1 MATDR
6 LNRINELAQKAKT
19 VGLTP
24 EEEAER
30 DQLRKEYLAAF
41 RQNLQAQL
49 DSVVVVD
56 EHGNRTRLK
65 KKK

>member
-6 LNRINELAQKAKT
+6 LNRINELARKAKT
-19 VGLTP
+19 EGLTP
-24 EEEAER
+24 EEETER

>member
-6 LNRINELAQKAKT
+6 LNRINELARKAKT